1 MDFAALIQL
10 GMAAAGEEKAKNM
23 SQAQLRLLGEQV
35 ARINGIPLPDMP
47 EIQADQ
53 LGASAEGS
61 LAPDE
66 NLRSKQLAALG
77 EIQNVIDS
85 GGLDLTDKANLEE
98 SMNGAINQ
106 QRRARAGVASD
117 AAARGQM
124 NSGNRLMMD
133 MNAAQT
139 DHNDAR
145 KSGIEVAGMAQRR
158 RLQAIQDSANMAAA
172 MRNEDWSQKDAAA
185 RARDMRDERNAA
197 AREKAQYY
205 NAGLP
210 QQRFTNE
217 MARATGSQP
226 ASNAYAGALAAGA
239 TDARMSAA
247 GMGNV
252 ANQAV
257 NGITSS
263 KGKDPYVYDSNNYDS
278 NDYASAGGNQDIR
291 DPDDK

>member
-1 MDFAALIQL
+1 
-10 GMAAAGEEKAKNM
+10 MAMAYAGEEKAKNM
-23 SQAQLRLLGEQV
+23 SEAQLRMLGEQL
-35 ARINGIPLPDMP
+35 ARIQGIPLPDMP
-47 EIQADQ
+47 PLKADQ
-53 LGASAEGS
+53 LGASAEGQ

-66 NLRSKQLAALG
+66 TLRSKQLSALG
-77 EIQNVIDS
+77 EIQNVIDQ

-98 SMNGAINQ
+98 SLNGAINQ

-117 AAARGQM
+117 AAERGQM

-133 MNAAQT
+133 MNAAQSGA
-139 DHNDAR
+139 NDAR

-158 RLQAIQDSANMAAA
+158 RLQAIQDSANMAAGL
-172 MRNEDWSQKDAAA
+172 RNEDWAQKDAAA

-205 NAGLP
+205 NAGL
-210 QQRFTNE
+210 QQQNFSNA
-217 MARATGSQP
+217 MAKATGSQP
-226 ASNAYAGALAAGA
+226 AANAYAGGLAAGA

-247 GMGNV
+247 GMGSI

-257 NGITSS
+257 NGITPPSS
-263 KGKDPYVYDSNNYDS
+263 KDPYTYSYDDPNNY
-278 NDYASAGGNQDIR
+278 AGKGSPSDLR